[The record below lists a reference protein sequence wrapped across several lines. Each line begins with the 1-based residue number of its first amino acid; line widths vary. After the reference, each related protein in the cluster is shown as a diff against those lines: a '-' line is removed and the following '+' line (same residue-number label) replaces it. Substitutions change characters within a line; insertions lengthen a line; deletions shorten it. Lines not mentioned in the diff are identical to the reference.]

1 MYSVFS
7 LGTLRVARVAAE
19 GLPDL
24 LTVEEAAVLLRIG
37 RNKAYGLARQWR
49 ATSGRCGLPVVEFG
63 HSLRVPRHALEEML
77 GVKFTAWPA
86 APGPESVIPAPDE
99 ASPLGGDSASPRTS
113 VEVAPGAGN
122 ANVAGAS
129 NVTPIRRRRDGPYI
143 RATESRWWPGC
154 YRV

>member
-24 LTVEEAAVLLRIG
+24 LTVEEVAVLLRIG

-63 HSLRVPRHALEEML
+63 HTLRVPRHALEQML
-77 GVKFTAWPA
+77 GVKFTAWPTS
-86 APGPESVIPAPDE
+86 PEPESATPLSDE
-99 ASPLGGDSASPRTS
+99 ASPLGVDSASPQTS
-113 VEVAPGAGN
+113 ADGAPSGGA
-122 ANVAGAS
+122 ANIDGAS
-129 NVTPIRRRRDGPYI
+129 NVTPIR
-143 RATESRWWPGC
+143 
-154 YRV
+154 